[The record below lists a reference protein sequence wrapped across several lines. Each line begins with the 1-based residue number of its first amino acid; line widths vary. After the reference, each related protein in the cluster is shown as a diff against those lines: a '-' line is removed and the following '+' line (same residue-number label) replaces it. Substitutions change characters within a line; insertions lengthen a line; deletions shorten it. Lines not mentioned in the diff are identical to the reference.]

1 MPDVI
6 GVVPQG
12 ETLGA
17 PNTTYVRPEN
27 PLLKLAHKIVPG
39 AIEGLSALQF
49 DPSPQHVEQDTDSEP
64 QEAPQRPQRQEQ
76 VPTPTQD
83 LNGNAFARL
92 RIVERERNRERQEN
106 EALREQLSVLAK
118 AVERSGLLAEDE
130 TYEEELPTDPISRLT
145 LGQEQIL
152 QKFEEIQTQSQRSA
166 EAQAQMQ
173 AEDEANSQILEF
185 RQKADAL
192 KPGLYEEA
200 AAHLVNVWM
209 AEAMEDNDSLSEA
222 EVRAQVEERIN
233 NIKMKARAARKNP
246 GEEFMRRSV
255 LHGFDV
261 QAAIGSSGAKPAQS
275 KPQAASGIAR
285 ERQRADTLS
294 SISSVQGSAAS
305 DPMRR
310 TSTMSERDRVS
321 TIMQF
326 GKDSGSARRPIPLS
340 ATLAHKIRR

>member
-12 ETLGA
+12 ETLA
-17 PNTTYVRPEN
+17 VPNTVYVRPEN

-39 AIEGLSALQF
+39 AIEGMDALQF
-49 DPSPQHVEQDTDSEP
+49 DPSPQYDQQDARAEP
-64 QEAPQRPQRQEQ
+64 QEAPQRPQKQEQ
-76 VPTPTQD
+76 VPAPAQD

-106 EALREQLSVLAK
+106 EALREQLTVLAK

-152 QKFEEIQTQSQRSA
+152 QKFEEIETQSQRNA
-166 EAQAQMQ
+166 EAQAKMQ

-261 QAAIGSSGAKPAQS
+261 QAAIGSSGAKPARGNA
-275 KPQAASGIAR
+275 QAASGIAR

-310 TSTMSERDRVS
+310 TSTMSERERVA

-326 GKDSGSARRPIPLS
+326 AKDSGSARKPMPLS